1 MKKQVVIKIPGG
13 DFDTG
18 FPVVLEFWEDGRI
31 IAIDRECPA
40 LPAQPEIQKNYEEW
54 QENYRVLGDRM
65 IQVAEVQITNQSTYQ
80 ECLDATETLEYT
92 LATWFKNPIFGDI
105 RGRIVGRL
113 KDVESNESVRV
124 ILDTANPYLRKLS
137 WDRWDLF
144 ERDYFLP
151 NAELVLLSRYNRP
164 PETLRIPVR
173 ILAIFGSDAGG
184 LQLQKDLKEIQNLAE
199 YGGEVT
205 CIPEE
210 GDSLTLQTL
219 CNTLSRGNWDI
230 IFYAGHSSGQSIC
243 LSNQS
248 NLPINNLRQA
258 LRIAAP
264 NIKLAIFNSCDGL
277 DIAEYLAEFNIPHL
291 IVMREP
297 VPDQVARSFLKYF
310 LEEFIQGIPL
320 HAAVH
325 QARKALH
332 RVEIQNNEQPYYPG
346 ASWLPILLQ
355 NPTAPQLYWPQPEP
369 EPEPEPSPEP
379 SPEPEKPLIQ
389 PKVMMM
395 LGLVFMGIFIGVFWG
410 TSSRFFKKPNVIGD
424 SISQGEEI
432 VVKMFQQWR
441 KQRGVEPV
449 ADCQKP
455 LKYFIPI
462 WKTYIRQQWNDC
474 FVSKKSYQEAI
485 QHLQRSWQEEKP
497 DPETLIYL
505 NNAILEATGADYYT
519 IAIVV
524 PTIKNQAREVIDV
537 ELAEDIL
544 RGIAQAQTEVNLNL
558 FNGDESAEY
567 TLPGSDFLQR
577 RDLNGKGLK
586 VIIADDSN
594 FKPQAIKNA
603 QSLVNNSE
611 IIGVIGHYASEMTL
625 ATIDIYNKNQVVLVT
640 PGTSTSELS
649 ESPKQFFFRIP
660 AVNSEQAYKM
670 VDLLNEKTKQKKVT
684 IFYNPAS
691 PFSSDY
697 KKHFEKKLLEQGG
710 KVVAY
715 FDLSSPNFNAK
726 DALKQMRNAEESVII
741 LIPDGQVTNSVD
753 QALEVIKE
761 NKGEY
766 FMLGNS
772 SVDTPRTLALGQE
785 YLKKLHLVIYWHHL
799 NSSQPDF
806 SQITSQLW
814 GEFVSLR
821 TALAYDAAHVL
832 IEGIRQNPTRKGI
845 QKVLSS
851 ESFKIDGVTGK
862 IEFQPGTG
870 DRKEQPLD
878 IVKVVACANQ
888 EYGLTF
894 LPTEFSTPKK
904 AGLDCSN
911 RE

>member
-1 MKKQVVIKIPGG
+1 MKKQVVIRISGG
-13 DFDTG
+13 SFEAG

-31 IAIDRECPA
+31 IAIDRDCPA
-40 LPAQPEIQKNYEEW
+40 LPAQPEIEENYKEW
-54 QENYRVLGDRM
+54 QEIYRNLGDRT
-65 IQVAEVQITNQSTYQ
+65 IQIPDSQITNQSTFQ
-80 ECLDATETLEYT
+80 DCFNVTKNLENTLVN
-92 LATWFKNPIFGDI
+92 WFKNPIFGDI

-113 KDVESNESVRV
+113 RDVAPNESVRV
-124 ILDTANPYLRKLS
+124 VLDTPNHYLRRLS
-137 WDRWDLF
+137 WDGWDLF

-164 PETLRIPVR
+164 PETLRIPVK
-173 ILAIFGSDAGG
+173 ILAMFGSDEGG
-184 LQLQKDLKEIQNLAE
+184 LELTHDQELIQNLAE
-199 YGGEVT
+199 HGGEIT
-205 CIPEE
+205 CIPEK
-210 GDSLTLQTL
+210 GDPLTFQTL
-219 CNTLSRGNWDI
+219 YNTLSLGNWDI
-230 IFYAGHSSGQSIC
+230 IFYAGHSSGQTLQVTNTENFKVS
-243 LSNQS
+243 L
-248 NLPINNLRQA
+248 LKEA

-277 DIAEYLAEFNIPHL
+277 GIAEYLAEFNIPHL

-297 VPDQVARSFLKYF
+297 VPDLVARSFLKYF
-310 LEEFIQGIPL
+310 LAEFTQGKPL

-325 QARKALH
+325 QARKQLH
-332 RVEIQNNEQPYYPG
+332 NIKITTVYNEPFYPG

-369 EPEPEPSPEP
+369 EPE
-379 SPEPEKPLIQ
+379 KPLIH
-389 PKVMMM
+389 PKVMMIF
-395 LGLVFMGIFIGVFWG
+395 GLVLMGVFIGVFWG
-410 TSSRFFKKPNVIGD
+410 SSSRFFKKPDVIGD

-432 VVKMFQQWR
+432 VVKMFQQRR

-455 LKYFIPI
+455 LKYFLPI

-474 FVSKKSYQEAI
+474 FETKINYQQAI
-485 QHLQRSWQEEKP
+485 QQLQRSWEEEKP

-505 NNAILEATGADYYT
+505 NNATLEATGAEYYT

-524 PTIKNQAREVIDV
+524 PTIKNQAGEVIDV
-537 ELAEDIL
+537 ELAEDLL
-544 RGIAQAQTEVNLNL
+544 RGIAQAQTEVNLSL
-558 FNGDESAEY
+558 FNGDESAQY
-567 TLPGSDFLQR
+567 TLPGLDFIQR
-577 RDLNGKGLK
+577 IDLNGKGLK

-603 QSLVNNSE
+603 HNLVKNSE
-611 IIGVIGHYASEMTL
+611 ILGVIGHYASEMTL
-625 ATIDIYNKNQVVLVT
+625 ATLDIYNKNKLVLVT
-640 PGTSTSELS
+640 PGTSTSELT
-649 ESPKQFFFRIP
+649 ENPEQFFFRIP
-660 AVNSEQAYKM
+660 AVNYKQAYEM
-670 VDLLNEKTKQKKVT
+670 VDILTEEIKQKKVT

-697 KKHFEKKLLEQGG
+697 KQHFEEKLLEQGG
-710 KVVAY
+710 EVLTS

-726 DALKQMRNAEESVII
+726 DAMERIRNAQEESVII
-741 LIPDGQVTNSVD
+741 LIPDGQVTNSVN

-766 FMLGNS
+766 WMLGNS

-785 YLKKLHLVIYWHHL
+785 YLEKLYLVIYWHHL

-832 IEGIRQNPTRKGI
+832 IEGMRQNPTRKGI

-851 ESFKIDGVTGK
+851 ESFRVDGVTGK
-862 IEFQPGTG
+862 IEFKPGTG
-870 DRKEQPLD
+870 DRKEQPID
-878 IVKVVACANQ
+878 IVGVAYCANQ
-888 EYGLTF
+888 EHGVIF
-894 LPTEFSTPKK
+894 LPDKFSTPEA

>member
-1 MKKQVVIKIPGG
+1 MKKQVVIKISGG

-31 IAIDRECPA
+31 IAIDRDCPA
-40 LPAQPEIQKNYEEW
+40 LPAQPEIE
-54 QENYRVLGDRM
+54 ENYKEWREIHGDLGDRT
-65 IQVAEVQITNQSTYQ
+65 IQFPDAQITNQSTFK
-80 ECLDATETLEYT
+80 ECLVATQTLEYT
-92 LATWFKNPIFGDI
+92 LETWFKNPIFGDI

-113 KDVESNESVRV
+113 RGVAPNESVRIV
-124 ILDTANPYLRKLS
+124 LDTANDYLRRLS

-144 ERDYFLP
+144 EKDYFLP

-164 PETLRIPVR
+164 PETLQTPIK
-173 ILAIFGSDAGG
+173 ILAIFGSDEGG
-184 LQLQKDLKEIQNLAE
+184 LELMQDKELIKKLDE
-199 YGGEVT
+199 HGGEIT

-210 GDSLTLQTL
+210 GNSLNPRELF
-219 CNTLSRGNWDI
+219 NTLTRENWDI
-230 IFYAGHSSGQSIC
+230 IFYAGHSSGQTLQVTNTENFNVSI
-243 LSNQS
+243 
-248 NLPINNLRQA
+248 LRAA

-264 NIKLAIFNSCDGL
+264 NVKLAIFNSCDGL
-277 DIAEYLAEFNIPHL
+277 DIADYLAEFNIPHL

-297 VPDQVARSFLKYF
+297 VPDAVARSFLKCF
-310 LEEFIQGIPL
+310 LKEFIQGKPL

-325 QARKALH
+325 QARKKLH
-332 RVEIQNNEQPYYPG
+332 QLEVPTADNEPYYPG

-369 EPEPEPSPEP
+369 EPEPEKPS
-379 SPEPEKPLIQ
+379 IQ
-389 PKVMMM
+389 PKVTMIF
-395 LGLVFMGIFIGVFWG
+395 GLVLMGIFIGVFWG
-410 TSSRFFKKPNVIGD
+410 TSSRFFKKPNVFGD
-424 SISQGEEI
+424 AISGGEEI
-432 VVKMFQQWR
+432 VIKMFQQRR

-455 LKYFIPI
+455 LKYFLPI
-462 WKTYIRQQWNDC
+462 WKGYIRQQWNDC
-474 FVSKKSYQEAI
+474 FVTKKSYQEAI
-485 QHLQRSWQEEKP
+485 QHLQRSWEEEKH

-505 NNAILEATGADYYT
+505 NNATLEATGADYYT
-519 IAIVV
+519 IAVVV

-544 RGIAQAQTEVNLNL
+544 RGIAQAQTEVNLSL
-558 FNGDESAEY
+558 FNGNESAEY

-577 RDLNGKGLK
+577 IDLNGKGLK

-603 QSLVNNSE
+603 HNLVNNSE
-611 IIGVIGHYASEMTL
+611 IIGVIGHYSSEMTL
-625 ATIDIYNKNQVVLVT
+625 ATLDIYNKNQVVLVT

-649 ESPKQFFFRIP
+649 ENPEQFFFRIP
-660 AVNSEQAYKM
+660 AVNSEQAYRM

-697 KKHFEKKLLEQGG
+697 KQHFEKKLLELGG
-710 KVVAY
+710 EVIAD
-715 FDLSSPNFNAK
+715 FNLASPNFNAK

-741 LIPDGQVTNSVD
+741 LIPDGQVTNSVN

-766 FMLGNS
+766 LMFGNS
-772 SVDTPRTLALGQE
+772 SVDTPRTLAIGQK
-785 YLKKLHLVIYWHHL
+785 YLEKLYLVIYWHHL

-845 QKVLSS
+845 QKVLSGK
-851 ESFKIDGVTGK
+851 SFRVDGVTGE
-862 IEFQPGTG
+862 IEFKPGTG
-870 DRKEQPLD
+870 DRKEQPID
-878 IVKVVACANQ
+878 IVKVAPCANQ
-888 EYGLTF
+888 EYGVIF
-894 LPTEFSTPKK
+894 LPDEFSTPEA

>member
-1 MKKQVVIKIPGG
+1 M
-13 DFDTG
+13 
-18 FPVVLEFWEDGRI
+18 
-31 IAIDRECPA
+31 
-40 LPAQPEIQKNYEEW
+40 
-54 QENYRVLGDRM
+54 
-65 IQVAEVQITNQSTYQ
+65 
-80 ECLDATETLEYT
+80 
-92 LATWFKNPIFGDI
+92 
-105 RGRIVGRL
+105 
-113 KDVESNESVRV
+113 
-124 ILDTANPYLRKLS
+124 
-137 WDRWDLF
+137 
-144 ERDYFLP
+144 
-151 NAELVLLSRYNRP
+151 
-164 PETLRIPVR
+164 
-173 ILAIFGSDAGG
+173 
-184 LQLQKDLKEIQNLAE
+184 QLQEDLKEIQNLAE

-210 GDSLTLQTL
+210 GDSLSFQTL
-219 CNTLSRGNWDI
+219 CNTLYRGNWDI

-243 LSNQS
+243 LSNEP

-277 DIAEYLAEFNIPHL
+277 GIAEYLAEFNIPHL

-297 VPDQVARSFLKYF
+297 VPDIVARSFLKYF
-310 LEEFIQGIPL
+310 LEEFIQGKPL
-320 HAAVH
+320 HAAVR
-325 QARKALH
+325 QARKKLH
-332 RVEIQNNEQPYYPG
+332 QLEVPTANNEPYYPG

-369 EPEPEPSPEP
+369 EPSPEPSPE
-379 SPEPEKPLIQ
+379 PEPEKPLIQ

-395 LGLVFMGIFIGVFWG
+395 LGLVFIGIFIGVFWG
-410 TSSRFFKKPNVIGD
+410 TSSRFFKKPDVIGD

-432 VVKMFQQWR
+432 VVKMFQQRR

-455 LKYFIPI
+455 LKYFLPF
-462 WKTYIRQQWNDC
+462 WKDYIRQQWNDC
-474 FVSKKSYQEAI
+474 FVTKQSYHEAI
-485 QHLQRSWQEEKP
+485 QHLQKSWEEEKQ

-505 NNAILEATGADYYT
+505 NNAILEATNADYYT
-519 IAIVV
+519 IAVVV
-524 PTIKNQAREVIDV
+524 PTIKNQAGEVIDV

-544 RGIAQAQTEVNLNL
+544 RGVAQAQTEVNLNL

-567 TLPGSDFLQR
+567 TLPGSDFLQH

-594 FKPQAIKNA
+594 FKPQAIKNTHN
-603 QSLVNNSE
+603 LVKNSE
-611 IIGVIGHYASEMTL
+611 ILGVIGHYSSEMTL
-625 ATIDIYNKNQVVLVT
+625 ATLDIYNKNQVVLVT
-640 PGTSTSELS
+640 PGTTTSELT
-649 ESPKQFFFRIP
+649 ENPEQFLFRIP
-660 AVNSEQAYKM
+660 AVNYKKAYKM
-670 VDLLNEKTKQKKVT
+670 VDLLTQEIKQKKVT

-697 KKHFEKKLLEQGG
+697 KQYFERKLLEKGG
-710 KVVAY
+710 EVVAS
-715 FDLSSPNFNAK
+715 FNLASPNFNAK
-726 DALKQMRNAEESVII
+726 DALEKMRNSEESVII
-741 LIPDGQVTNSVD
+741 LIPDGQVTNSVN

-766 FMLGNS
+766 WMLGNS

-785 YLKKLHLVIYWHHL
+785 YLEKLYLVIFWHHL
-799 NSSQPDF
+799 NSFQPDF

-845 QKVLSS
+845 QKLLSS

-878 IVKVVACANQ
+878 IVKVAACANQ

>member
-1 MKKQVVIKIPGG
+1 MTRQVVIKIPGG
-13 DFDTG
+13 DFQAG

-31 IAIDRECPA
+31 IAIDRDCPP
-40 LPAQPEIQKNYEEW
+40 LPAQPEIE
-54 QENYRVLGDRM
+54 ENYKEWRKIHKGLGDRM
-65 IQVAEVQITNQSTYQ
+65 IQFPDVQITNQSTYQ
-80 ECLDATETLEYT
+80 ECLDATETLEHT
-92 LATWFKNPIFGDI
+92 LKKWFKNPIFGDI

-113 KDVESNESVRV
+113 RGVTPNKSVRI
-124 ILDTANPYLRKLS
+124 ILDTANSYLKKLS

-144 ERDYFLP
+144 EEDYFLP

-164 PETLRIPVR
+164 PESLQIPIK
-173 ILAIFGSDAGG
+173 ILAIFGSDEGG
-184 LQLQKDLKEIQNLAE
+184 LKLQEDLELIKNLAE
-199 YGGEVT
+199 HSGEIT

-210 GDSLTLQTL
+210 GHPLTFKTL
-219 CNTLSRGNWDI
+219 YNTLSRGNWDI

-243 LSNQS
+243 LHNQS
-248 NLPINNLRQA
+248 NLLINNSQLRQA

-310 LEEFIQGIPL
+310 LAEFIQGIPL

-332 RVEIQNNEQPYYPG
+332 QVEIQNDEQPYYPG

-369 EPEPEPSPEP
+369 EPEPEPELE
-379 SPEPEKPLIQ
+379 PEPEKPLMQ
-389 PKVMMM
+389 PKVMMIF
-395 LGLVFMGIFIGVFWG
+395 GLVLMGIFIGVFWG
-410 TSSRFFKKPNVIGD
+410 TSNRFLKKPNVIGD

-432 VVKMFQQWR
+432 LVKMFQQWG

-449 ADCQKP
+449 ASCQKP
-455 LKYFIPI
+455 LKYFLRI
-462 WKTYIRQQWNDC
+462 WKPYVRQQWDDC
-474 FVSKKSYQEAI
+474 FVSKKNYHEAI
-485 QHLQRSWQEEKP
+485 QHFQRSWEAERR
-497 DPETLIYL
+497 DSETLIYL
-505 NNAILEATGADYYT
+505 NNAMLEATGADYYT
-519 IAIVV
+519 IAVVV
-524 PTIKNQAREVIDV
+524 PTIRNQARQVIDV

-544 RGIAQAQTEVNLNL
+544 RGVAQAQTEVNLSL

-567 TLPGSDFLQR
+567 TLPGSDFLQGI
-577 RDLNGKGLK
+577 DLNGKGLK
-586 VIIADDSN
+586 VIIADDYN
-594 FKPQAIKNA
+594 FRPQAIINA
-603 QSLVNNSE
+603 HNLVKNSE
-611 IIGVIGHYASEMTL
+611 ILGVIGHYSSEMTL
-625 ATIDIYNKNQVVLVT
+625 ATLDIYNKNQVVLVT

-649 ESPKQFFFRIP
+649 ENPEQFFFRIP
-660 AVNSEQAYKM
+660 AVNYKQAEKM
-670 VDLLNEKTKQKKVT
+670 VDILLNEIKQKKVT

-697 KKHFEKKLLEQGG
+697 KQHLEKKLLEQGG
-710 KVVAY
+710 EVLAS
-715 FDLSSPNFNAK
+715 FNLASPNFNAK
-726 DALKQMRNAEESVII
+726 DALQKMRNAEESVII
-741 LIPDGQVTNSVD
+741 LIPDGQVTNSVT
-753 QALEVIKE
+753 QTLEVIKE
-761 NKGEY
+761 NQGEY

-785 YLKKLHLVIYWHHL
+785 YLEKLHLVIYWHHL

-832 IEGIRQNPTRKGI
+832 IEGIRQNPSRRGI
-845 QKVLSS
+845 QKVLSD
-851 ESFKIDGVTGK
+851 ERFRVEGVTGE
-862 IEFQPGTG
+862 IEFKPGKG
-870 DRKEQPLD
+870 DRKEQPVD
-878 IVKVVACANQ
+878 IVKVAACANKM
-888 EYGLTF
+888 YGLTF
-894 LPTEFSTPKK
+894 LPKKFSTPEE
-904 AGLDCSN
+904 AGLNCSN
-911 RE
+911 RQ